1 MKKRLLAF
9 ITALVMMLNFNMSIA
24 RSFSGN
30 SENSKLAVV
39 LANDVGI
46 SSIPIQICSGKQN
59 VQMVMK
65 NYGTNTITSCTINWS
80 IDGVKQAPY
89 YWTGSLLSSL
99 TVNVIP
105 GTTTFAVGKQYKIKA
120 WTSLINDSDKN
131 NDTLSVTTNSSG
143 MIGTYTVGGSNP
155 NFRSLKLA
163 IDTISK
169 YGICGPVVL
178 NIRNG
183 TYPEYINIPAVTGSS
198 AANTLTIQSE
208 SGDSTAVI
216 LGGSPAET
224 NSSTG
229 IVINGVKYLT
239 IRKLTI
245 RSNPSSSYNLV
256 YATGV
261 TYFTLSGNVL
271 EGGRDKSTS
280 EFQAIIRIK
289 DSGNAL
295 VTIENNQ
302 IFYGS
307 EGIHLENVYGASIKN
322 NRLQEQ
328 YSSGMYLSQCTNNSL
343 VEKNTIV
350 STSSNAQY
358 IGIKTAYGSNEHIS
372 KNQIICA
379 NGTGMY
385 LSGTGFSNNKG
396 LISNNYIEVNG
407 VASEKGIH
415 LINSSYQNVYHNS
428 INVKST
434 GIQSAAIYLE
444 SGSKINLKNNIF
456 SAQQGYALYNKSTS
470 PLDTSNFNGFF
481 TKGSTLAMWSNVA
494 KADLIEYRA
503 ASGKDTNSVFAAPNF
518 SQTKKYVAGSPLLDN
533 AGVKINQ
540 VVYDIEG
547 KLRNVTTPDIG
558 ANEFTTYADDAGV
571 AAINPGGD
579 ICYGADTIKV
589 ILTNYGSNPITTAT
603 INWSINGVLQ
613 TPYSWT
619 GNLAPGEASALI
631 DIGTYN
637 ATTLNRNVQAWSS
650 IPNGNVDGNSLNDSI
665 KDDKDKGKLYGTYT
679 IGGVLPDFLQFRD
692 AVDAL
697 VLRGV
702 CGPVVFN
709 VRSGVYLESPIAIP
723 FIQGSSAVNTITFQ
737 SETGKNTDVIV
748 LNRTAGA
755 VCIALNK
762 SEYIRFKNMSFGKL
776 SAPPPSSGT
785 VFQLD
790 QTRNIEISGNKFET
804 STGDHIYG
812 KTKNYGLTISNNTFE
827 SGRSGVSLN
836 GSSTNPDSLTL
847 ISGNTFTN
855 QLNSVVY
862 VLNGYAPVI
871 SANTISVDRETYNSH
886 AIQLY
891 TCVGGWKIEKN
902 KVSGAIISTQM
913 CTSTQN
919 NRGVIANN
927 FISISDTTINGTVC
941 IGLMN
946 GGYMDIIN
954 NNIFISTNGL
964 KPSQVNSGAIDIQAS
979 LHCRVLNN
987 NISNKGGQYVYFIS
1001 SSSVTMLQM
1010 IDTID
1015 YNNIQND
1022 SPYFCNQYT
1031 TLKTFNAWK
1040 TSSGCDQHSISVDPN
1055 YLSTKDLHVTNIALE
1070 GKGKS
1075 FANITDDIDGELR
1088 ALTPDIGADEFTL
1101 APNDAGVVTFIQP
1114 ELHSCPGAKEVSV
1127 QIRNFGINNLTST
1140 SINWEINGVAQAA
1153 VPWTGNLAMG
1163 QSELVKLSTF
1173 NFSNGV
1179 YSLKAWTTIPNG
1191 VADIVGKND
1200 TAFIQPVKTSLNG
1213 TYIIGDTASD
1223 FETINAAVTYLKEN
1237 GVCGPVVFNIRK
1249 GVYNERI
1256 TLPIIEGTSSVNSI
1270 TFQSMSGIN
1279 TDVLIQGNTSD
1290 AGYVLKFDGVSYINI
1305 KNITLKTLITS
1316 GSYSKLI
1323 GFLGKTNNTRIEG
1336 CLLYGGKNGSPDETS
1351 VIYGNNGNNK
1361 NSIVNNTIL
1370 NGGYAIYWV
1379 ADANT
1384 YGSGLTIE
1392 GNRIKEGGN
1401 GIVISYLKKT
1411 RCSNNEITLAN
1422 TTTYQGMRFS
1432 NCSGFE
1438 ISKNKINIAK
1448 GSGIELLNC
1457 AGADTAKQFL
1467 VNNFVSVNDGTSG
1480 VYIYNCGSVEAYY
1493 NSIHIITK
1501 GNALSVASGCSGCK
1515 STILYDNIFSNA
1527 GSGYAI
1533 NVADKFTLGMS
1544 DYNCLYANSTTFA
1557 YYNSTVINDL
1567 ATWKATTKLDGNS
1580 ISANPGFISATDL
1593 HVNNKSLVGGAGK
1606 PFVLV
1611 PADIDGDVRD
1621 TIHSDIGADE
1631 FIGNGGDAGVTKIF
1645 PDTIICYGTRNVFAS
1660 IKNYDTDTLSN
1671 VIISWDVNGVAQND
1685 YSWVGKLAPG
1695 AAVNSINVGSYAFN
1709 SASPYV
1715 ISAWTVSPNA
1725 GKDNNPS
1732 NDTSRIV
1739 RKVNGFVTID
1749 IGSDTSY
1756 VCAGQSIVLSAGTGY
1771 VNYSWKNEQGVIVS
1785 TTSTYTANTRG
1796 KYIVT
1801 VTNSSGCVGKDSAFV
1816 IMKDDSFTKS
1826 DFGYTNAYVSE
1837 WKGVAWTD
1845 HNGDDTEDIGLFSG
1859 GDNQFNIIATNK
1871 GKGKFVIQKISA
1883 GGFATGGSFGDCDN
1897 DGDADVT
1904 YSTQNYHSVFEN
1916 KSGIFENKLFP
1927 SKSARS
1933 TTWVDYDNNG
1943 SLDIALT
1950 HSNASSLMIN
1960 TSANGVIYFM
1970 PDTTLPYGA
1979 VSQAWSDYDKDGD
1992 QDWFILGNYNAR
2004 LFANDGKGNF
2014 KETTSEA
2021 FGGVLPEGYGAS
2033 WGDYDNDGNM
2043 DLFMTTSNAENLL
2056 YKNNGNGT
2064 FTKITTAGTILTDK
2078 KYSKGSA
2085 WGDYDN
2091 DGYLDIFVNNYYVS
2105 PGSTAARSNSLFHNN
2120 GDGTFTENTGTE
2132 WLTPTYV
2139 YWTNNNC
2146 AWGDLDN
2153 DGDIDLIQGSDYLVN
2168 QFINNGNCRNWLE
2181 MKLTGT
2187 ISNRSAIGARV
2198 YVYAV
2203 INGKAQILTREVSGQ
2218 TGYGGQNSL
2227 RVHVGLGSTTTID
2240 SIIIN
2245 WPSGIKKVLTNV
2257 LANQYLKIT
2266 EECTNNLCNSVW
2278 PGDANSD
2285 LVANNKDLLYVG
2297 LAYNE
2302 SGVAR
2307 DSISNS
2313 WKAQKAT
2320 SWGKL
2325 QINGLDMKHADCN
2338 GDGTVNNNDTLAINL
2353 NYGLKHT
2360 PGAPNESNMVDP
2372 DLYFIPSKTSATPG
2386 DWIDVVIAAGTSVK
2400 PVADLYGLAFTVG
2413 FDVSLIEPGSIS
2425 INYAGSWLGTPL
2437 TDAIRISKIF
2447 ENDAIAD
2454 GALSRIDHINK
2465 NGNGKIATLRFR
2477 IKPSLTGSQKLQLN
2491 FKDYGG
2497 VDAAGNN
2504 KSFNMLP
2511 NFISISPIIS
2521 GLNTTTAFSDFEIH
2535 PNPFINQTEIT
2546 YTLSA
2551 DKNVSLEL
2559 YNMLG
2564 QKIETF
2570 VVGKQ
2575 AAGKYSYTLS
2585 KEGKLTDNIFI
2596 VKLVVDNQV
2605 SVLRM
2610 ISVQ

>member
-1 MKKRLLAF
+1 MKRRLLAF
-9 ITALVMMLNFNMSIA
+9 ITALVVMLNFNMSIA

-30 SENSKLAVV
+30 SENSKLVV
-39 LANDVGI
+39 DLANDVGI
-46 SSIPIQICSGKQN
+46 SLILIKNCSGNQN
-59 VQMVMK
+59 VQMLMK

-80 IDGVKQAPY
+80 IDGVKQASY

-99 TVNVIP
+99 TVNVVL
-105 GTTTFAVGKQYKIKA
+105 GTATFAVGKQYKIKA
-120 WTSLINDSDKN
+120 WTSLINDSDKK
-131 NDTLSVTTNSSG
+131 NDTLSVTTNSSR
-143 MIGTYTVGGSNP
+143 MIGTYTVGGNNP
-155 NFRSLKLA
+155 NFRSLQMA
-163 IDTISK
+163 IDTIST

-183 TYPEYINIPAVTGSS
+183 TYPEYINIPAVIGSS
-198 AANTLTIQSE
+198 ATNTLTIQSE
-208 SGDSTAVI
+208 SGDSTTVI
-216 LGGSPAET
+216 LGGSPTET

-229 IVINGVKYLT
+229 IAINGVKYLT

-245 RSNPSSSYNLV
+245 RSNLANSYSVV

-261 TYFTLSGNVL
+261 TYFTLSSNIL
-271 EGGRDKSTS
+271 EGGRDNSTS
-280 EFQAIIRIK
+280 EYQAVIRIK
-289 DSGNAL
+289 DPGNAS
-295 VTIENNQ
+295 VTIENNK

-307 EGIHLENVYGASIKN
+307 EGIHLENVYGVSIKN
-322 NRLQEQ
+322 NRLEGQ
-328 YSSGMYLSQCTNNSL
+328 YSSGMYLSQCSSNPL
-343 VEKNTIV
+343 IEKNTIL
-350 STSSNAQY
+350 STSSNSQY
-358 IGIKTAYGSNEHIS
+358 IGIKTTFGSNERIS
-372 KNQIICA
+372 KNKIMCA
-379 NGTGMY
+379 NGTGIY
-385 LSGTGFSNNKG
+385 LSSTGLSNNKG
-396 LISNNYIEVNG
+396 LISNNYVEVNG

-428 INVKST
+428 INVKSA

-444 SGSKINLKNNIF
+444 SGSEINLMNNIF
-456 SAQQGYALYNKSTS
+456 SAEQGYALYNKSTS
-470 PLDTSNFNGFF
+470 PLDTSNFNDFYTRG
-481 TKGSTLAMWSNVA
+481 TTLAMWINVP

-503 ASGKDTNSVFAAPNF
+503 ASGNDTNSIFAAPNF
-518 SQTKKYVAGSPLLDN
+518 AQTKKYVASSVLLNN

-540 VVYDIEG
+540 VVDDIEG

-558 ANEFTTYADDAGV
+558 ANEFTTYVNDAGV
-571 AAINPGGD
+571 AAINPSGD
-579 ICYGADTIKV
+579 ICYGANTIKA

-619 GNLAPGEASALI
+619 GSLASGDASALI
-631 DIGTYN
+631 NIGTYN
-637 ATTLNRNVQAWSS
+637 ATALNKNIQAWSS
-650 IPNGNVDGNSLNDSI
+650 IPNGNVDGNSLNDSV
-665 KDDKDKGKLYGTYT
+665 KNDKNKGKLYGTYT

-709 VRSGVYLESPIAIP
+709 VRSALYFESLITIP
-723 FIQGSSAVNTITFQ
+723 FIQGSSAMNTITFQ
-737 SETGKNTDVIV
+737 SETGKNTDVILMNKKADV
-748 LNRTAGA
+748 
-755 VCIALNK
+755 VCITLNK
-762 SEYIRFKNMSFGKL
+762 AEYIIFKNMSFGKL
-776 SAPPPSSGT
+776 SSSAPSSGT

-804 STGDHIYG
+804 TTDDHIKG
-812 KTKNYGLTISNNTFE
+812 NAKNYGLTISNNTFE
-827 SGRSGVSLN
+827 RGRSAVSLN
-836 GSSTNPDSLTL
+836 GSATNPDSLTL

-855 QLNSVVY
+855 QLNSSIY
-862 VLNGYAPVI
+862 VLNGYAPII
-871 SANTISVDRETYNSH
+871 SANTITVEKDIYH
-886 AIQLY
+886 YFAIQLY

-902 KVSGAIISTQM
+902 KISGGIISTQT
-913 CTSTQN
+913 CTSTQKT
-919 NRGVIANN
+919 RGVIANN
-927 FISISDTTINGTVC
+927 FISISDTAINGMVG
-941 IGLMN
+941 ISLMN
-946 GGYMDIIN
+946 GGYVDIIN
-954 NNIFISTNGL
+954 NNILISTSGL
-964 KPSQVNSGAIDIQAS
+964 NPSQVNNGAVDIQAT

-987 NISNKGGQYVYFIS
+987 NISNKGGQYVYYIG
-1001 SSSVTMLQM
+1001 SSSVTMVQM

-1022 SPYFCNQYT
+1022 SPYFCNQYP
-1031 TLKTFNAWK
+1031 TLKTFSAWK
-1040 TSSGCDQHSISVDPN
+1040 ASSGCDQHSISIDPN

-1075 FANITDDIDGELR
+1075 FANITDDIDGEVR

-1101 APNDAGVVTFIQP
+1101 APNDAGVVAFVQP
-1114 ELHSCPGAKEVSV
+1114 ELHPCPGAKEVSV
-1127 QIRNFGINNLTST
+1127 QIRNFGINNLTSI
-1140 SINWEINGVAQAA
+1140 SINLEINGVAQAA
-1153 VPWTGNLAMG
+1153 VPWTGNLVMG
-1163 QSELVKLSTF
+1163 QSELVKLSIF
-1173 NFSNGV
+1173 NFSSGV

-1191 VADIVGKND
+1191 VTDIVGKND
-1200 TAFIQPVKTSLNG
+1200 TAFIQSVKTSLNG

-1256 TLPIIEGTSSVNSI
+1256 TLPKIEGTSSVNTI

-1305 KNITLKTLITS
+1305 KNITFKTLVTS
-1316 GSYSKLI
+1316 DYYSKLI
-1323 GFLGKTNNTRIEG
+1323 GFLSKTNNTRIEG
-1336 CLLYGGKNGSPDETS
+1336 CLLYGGKNGSPDLTS
-1351 VIYGNNGNNK
+1351 VIYGNNANDK
-1361 NSIVNNTIL
+1361 NSLVNNTIL
-1370 NGGYAIYWV
+1370 NGGYGIYWLGDISTNGV
-1379 ADANT
+1379 
-1384 YGSGLTIE
+1384 GLTIE
-1392 GNRIKEGGN
+1392 GNRIKDGAN
-1401 GIVISYLKKT
+1401 GIYISNSRNL
-1411 RCSNNEITLAN
+1411 RCSSNEVTSAS
-1422 TTTYQGMRFS
+1422 TAAFEGMRFY
-1432 NCSGFE
+1432 NCSDFE
-1438 ISKNKINIAK
+1438 ISKNKINIAQ
-1448 GSGIELLNC
+1448 GSGIELWNC
-1457 AGADTAKQFL
+1457 AGSDTVKQLL
-1467 VNNFVSVNDGTSG
+1467 VNNFVSVADGTFG
-1480 VYIYNCGSVEAYY
+1480 VKVYKCGSVEAYY

-1501 GNALSVASGCSGCK
+1501 GDAIVIEGLCDNCK
-1515 STILYDNIFSNA
+1515 PTKLYNNIFSNA

-1533 NVADKFTLGMS
+1533 NVADFYSLVNS
-1544 DYNCLYANSTTFA
+1544 DYNCLYTNTTAFA
-1557 YYNSTVINDL
+1557 YYNRGAISNLV
-1567 ATWKATTKLDGNS
+1567 AWKATTKLDDNS
-1580 ISANPGFISATDL
+1580 ISANPGFIAATNL
-1593 HVNNKSLVGGAGK
+1593 HVNNNSLVGGAGK
-1606 PFVLV
+1606 PFTLV
-1611 PADIDGDVRD
+1611 PTDIDGDVRD
-1621 TIHSDIGADE
+1621 AIHSDIGADE
-1631 FIGNGGDAGVTKIF
+1631 FIGKGGDAGITKIL

-1660 IKNYDTDTLSN
+1660 IKNYDADTLTS
-1671 VIISWDVNGVAQND
+1671 VIISWGVNGITQNN
-1685 YSWVGKLAPG
+1685 YSWTGKLAPG
-1695 AAVNSINVGSYAFN
+1695 ATVNSINVGPYAFN
-1709 SASPYV
+1709 SESPYV
-1715 ISAWTVSPNA
+1715 ISAWVVSPN
-1725 GKDNNPS
+1725 GSKDNNPL

-1739 RKVNGFVTID
+1739 RKVNGIVTID

-1756 VCAGQSIVLSAGTGY
+1756 VCVGQSIVLSAGAGY
-1771 VNYSWKNEQGVIVS
+1771 VSYSWKNEQGAIVS
-1785 TTSTYTANTRG
+1785 TTSTYTAITRG

-1801 VTNSSGCVGKDSAFV
+1801 VTNASGCIGKDSAFV
-1816 IMKDDSFTKS
+1816 IMKDDSFTRTN
-1826 DFGYTNAYVSE
+1826 FGYTYAYVSS

-1871 GKGKFVIQKISA
+1871 GKGKFVTQKIA
-1883 GGFATGGSFGDCDN
+1883 VGGFATGGSFGDCDN
-1897 DGDADVT
+1897 DGDADVA
-1904 YSTQNYHSVFEN
+1904 YSTHNYHSVFEN
-1916 KSGIFENKLFP
+1916 KSGIFENKIFP
-1927 SKSARS
+1927 SQSALS

-1950 HSNASSLMIN
+1950 HSNTSSLMIN
-1960 TSANGVIYFM
+1960 RSGNAVINFW

-1992 QDWFILGNYNAR
+1992 QDWLVLGTYNTR

-2014 KETTSEA
+2014 KETTTTA
-2021 FGGVLPEGYGAS
+2021 FGGALAAGYGAS

-2043 DLFMTTSNAENLL
+2043 DLFITTSAENIL

-2064 FTKITTAGTILTDK
+2064 FTKITAAGTILTDK

-2105 PGSTAARSNSLFHNN
+2105 PESTAARSNSLFHNN
-2120 GDGTFTENTGTE
+2120 GDGTFTENTGSE
-2132 WLTPTYV
+2132 WLTPTYES
-2139 YWTNNNC
+2139 WGNNNC

-2153 DGDIDLIQGSDYLVN
+2153 DGDIDLIQGSDYQVN
-2168 QFINNGNCRNWLE
+2168 QYINNGSCRNWLE

-2203 INGKAQILTREVSGQ
+2203 INGKAQILSREVSGQ
-2218 TGYGGQNSL
+2218 TGYSGQNSL
-2227 RVHVGLGSTTTID
+2227 RLHFGLGSTTTID
-2240 SIIIN
+2240 SIKID

-2266 EECTNNLCNSVW
+2266 EECTNDLCNTVW

-2302 SGVAR
+2302 SGAAR

-2313 WKAQKAT
+2313 WKAQKAM

-2325 QINGLDMKHADCN
+2325 QTNGLDMKHADSN

-2353 NYGLKHT
+2353 NYGLKHK
-2360 PGAPNESNMVDP
+2360 PSAPDESNMVDP
-2372 DLYFIPSKTSATPG
+2372 DLYFIPSKTSASPG
-2386 DWIDVVIAAGTSVK
+2386 DWIDVAIAVGTSVK
-2400 PVADLYGLAFTVG
+2400 PVTDLYGLAFTVG

-2425 INYAGSWLGTPL
+2425 INYAVSWLGTPL

-2447 ENDAIAD
+2447 ENYATAD
-2454 GALSRIDHINK
+2454 GAISRIDHINK
-2465 NGNGKIATLRFR
+2465 SGNGKIATLRFR

-2491 FKDYGG
+2491 FKDYEG
-2497 VDAAGNN
+2497 VNAAGNN

-2511 NFISISPIIS
+2511 NFILISPIIL

-2535 PNPFINQTEIT
+2535 PNPFKNQTEIA

-2575 AAGKYSYTLS
+2575 AAGKYSYIFS
-2585 KEGKLTDNIFI
+2585 KEGKLTGNIFI
-2596 VKLVVDNQV
+2596 VKLVVDNHV
-2605 SVLRM
+2605 SVLRI
-2610 ISVQ
+2610 ISVR